1 MSYSFPTSPSDGDR
15 YPTNPGV
22 SGKVQFQWNASLGV
36 WEVVQPT
43 IRSNN
48 QLAFNEY
55 VWPDSP
61 EEDGYQLTSTSVG
74 VLNWSPAAIPVVKSL
89 SLSENFDGS
98 RTQFTLVKTG
108 GTVSFSPTPP
118 ENLIVFLGGV
128 AQIKDAAYSVTGS
141 QIVFTE
147 APLSGTIFSA
157 VTLVNLAG

>member
-1 MSYSFPTSPSDGDR
+1 MSYSFPASPSDGDR
-15 YPTNPGV
+15 YPVNPGV
-22 SGKVQFQWNASLGV
+22 VGKVQFQWNAGLGV
-36 WEVVQPT
+36 WEVVQST

-61 EEDGYQLTSTSVG
+61 EDDGYQLTSTSDG
-74 VLNWSPAAIPVVKSL
+74 LLNWTPAATPVVKSL
-89 SLSENFDGS
+89 SLLEQFNGS
-98 RTQFTLVKTG
+98 RTQFTLVETG
-108 GTVSFSPTPP
+108 TTTSFSPTPSA
-118 ENLIVFLGGV
+118 NIIVFLGGV
-128 AQIKDAAYSVTGS
+128 TQIKDAAYSVTGS

>member
-15 YPTNPGV
+15 YPANPGV
-22 SGKVQFQWNASLGV
+22 SGKVQFQWSESLGV
-36 WEVVQPT
+36 WEVVQST

-55 VWPDSP
+55 IWPISP
-61 EEDGYQLTSTSVG
+61 EEDDYQLTSTSGG
-74 VLNWSPAAIPVVKSL
+74 VLSWTPAAIPVVKSL
-89 SLSENFDGS
+89 SLLEPFNGS
-98 RTQFTLVKTG
+98 RTQFTLVGTG
-108 GTVSFSPTPP
+108 TTTPFLPTPP

-128 AQIKDAAYSVTGS
+128 PQITGAAYSVTGS

-147 APLSGTIFSA
+147 APALGTIFSA